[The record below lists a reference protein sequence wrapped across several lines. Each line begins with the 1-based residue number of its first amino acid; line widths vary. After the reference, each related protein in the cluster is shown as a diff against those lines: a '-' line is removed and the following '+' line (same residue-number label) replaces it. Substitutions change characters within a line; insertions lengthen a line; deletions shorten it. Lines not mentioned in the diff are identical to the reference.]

1 MPRLSSTTELPDA
14 NLTRADAPNRA
25 EDWTPPKGAG
35 TPPNPDHGAFL
46 MAAYPTERR
55 WIARA
60 AVRSAGAR
68 PPPAPRAFWIA
79 HGRPLA
85 LAAAAG
91 AIALVSAA
99 WRGAHA
105 RTGAP
110 GPEAAMAQ
118 ALAREGLACDADDI
132 VWIEPPQRRFIS
144 FGSLVSFTAA
154 GSFERQARA
163 VVRAH
168 TRDEPSDLYVVEAR
182 LTAEG
187 GFVRLGSVHD
197 ITGTSGVDESRPLLR
212 GQKLVYTT
220 AADGLVTGVHVI
232 DLAGPPP
239 ATYDGWTRLQKTQ
252 AAITNLQQTGQSAG
266 FENAMFALDPV
277 ARRTT
282 VAFRDDGLLE
292 VHADDHVIALDPDS
306 GRVVTGASFVRVVPD
321 ERARPGNLVTWAVD
335 RVRDLPWFGDEKMQW
350 LKAVAFTLFDTAHAA
365 VARGTTSEEVR
376 RELGLPSGTASGPA
390 TDPDVGW
397 PPTPF
402 TPVISPA
409 LPGEGQWIALDHDPF
424 ITDAASGGP
433 AAFVT
438 SFVRPDRERPDV
450 RVYVTLWD
458 PRQIALHMEA
468 GTVEPISANGERG
481 PGMIPRTPEVMRH
494 VVAAFN
500 GGFQAQHGEYGMVA
514 NGIEYLPP
522 KPYAATVVEL
532 RDGSNG
538 FGAWPNSGDVPDDV
552 IALRQNLTALVQN
565 GKFNPWGRGWW
576 GGTPPGWPDQVHSTR
591 SAICLTQGG
600 FEGYFYSTSISAEDL
615 ARGMIAA
622 GCSFGIHL
630 DMNPGHAGFEFYD
643 VAPEGEL
650 KPLARK
656 LSPDWEA
663 EGRVPDMAGYVFR
676 SRRMIRAMG
685 HMLFPRYIQREAR
698 DFFYLTSRSIL
709 PGPPIGAATG
719 ASAGDGSD
727 VTGASEPGSAE
738 SDASEGVWRTK
749 GLPQHGF
756 PYALATT
763 WVRGPDGVKLRVVR
777 ADPRTMVP
785 SDRASS
791 DRAASDP
798 ALPPQ
803 DSAPGPAPVVLAFS
817 APARGSRTLW
827 WSHGLFSIG
836 PSGQGAGPAPDAV
849 PLVEGHPLGDA
860 RDPRRAHDG
869 ALHAAVGVQGED
881 GMLVWVEVAGGPSHD
896 AELAAAMDQLLARLG
911 CTERFGLAGDAR
923 AFLGGTLDSAGQ
935 PLTNVPLASARLV
948 RTRAPD
954 AHPVFENTPIVP
966 IEVWQPLQMKRV
978 RYFLKPA
985 GTAPSPAISSSNGAS
1000 RP

>member
-1 MPRLSSTTELPDA
+1 MGPRLSQ
-14 NLTRADAPNRA
+14 
-25 EDWTPPKGAG
+25 
-35 TPPNPDHGAFL
+35 
-46 MAAYPTERR
+46 
-55 WIARA
+55 
-60 AVRSAGAR
+60 
-68 PPPAPRAFWIA
+68 APRAFWSA
-79 HGRPLA
+79 QRRPLA
-85 LAAAAG
+85 LAVAAG
-91 AIALVSAA
+91 ALALAWGA
-99 WRGAHA
+99 WRGVHMRPGA
-105 RTGAP
+105 R
-110 GPEAAMAQ
+110 GPEGAMVR
-118 ALAREGLACDADDI
+118 ALTVEGLSCDAED
-132 VWIEPPQRRFIS
+132 VLWIESARGS
-144 FGSLVSFTAA
+144 FASFA
-154 GSFERQARA
+154 SFERRARA

-168 TRDEPSDLYVVEAR
+168 APGEPNDLYVVEAR

-187 GFVRLGSVHD
+187 GFLRLGTVYD
-197 ITGTSGVDESRPLLR
+197 ITETSGVDESRPILH

-220 AADGLVTGVHVI
+220 AAEGLVTGVHVI
-232 DLAGPPP
+232 DLAGPLPS
-239 ATYDGWTRLQKTQ
+239 TYDGWTRLQKAQ
-252 AAITNLQQTGQSAG
+252 AALTNLQQTGQTAG
-266 FENAMFALDPV
+266 LVNAMFALDPV
-277 ARRTT
+277 ARRTSL
-282 VAFRDDGLLE
+282 AFRDDGLLE
-292 VHADDHVIALDPDS
+292 IHADDHVIQLDPAT
-306 GRVVTGASFVRVVPD
+306 GRVVAGAPFVRVVPD
-321 ERARPGNLVTWAVD
+321 EHARPGNLATWAVD
-335 RVRDLPWFGDEKMQW
+335 RVRALPWFGDEKMQW
-350 LKAVAFTLFDTAHAA
+350 LKAVVFTLLDNAHAA

-376 RELGLPSGTASGPA
+376 SELGLPSGPSEPA
-390 TDPDVGW
+390 FTDPEVGW
-397 PPTPF
+397 PPPPF
-402 TPVISPA
+402 MPVIAPA
-409 LPGEGQWIALDHDPF
+409 LPGEGQWIALDRDPF

-458 PRQIALHMEA
+458 PRQVALHMEA
-468 GTVEPISANGERG
+468 GTIEPISANGERG
-481 PGMIPRTPEVMRH
+481 PGVIPRTPEVMRR

-500 GGFQAQHGEYGMVA
+500 GGFQAQHGEYGMIA

-538 FGAWPNSGDVPDDV
+538 FGAWPSSGDVPDDV

-591 SAICLTQGG
+591 SALCLTKGG

-615 ARGMIAA
+615 ARGMLAA

-650 KPLARK
+650 KPLSRK

-698 DFFYLTSRSIL
+698 DFFYLTTRSIL
-709 PGPPIGAATG
+709 PGPPVGLEADAAKADAPKADAPKADAAKADADEGA
-719 ASAGDGSD
+719 
-727 VTGASEPGSAE
+727 
-738 SDASEGVWRTK
+738 WRTK

-756 PYALATT
+756 PYAIATA
-763 WVRGPDGVKLRVVR
+763 WMQDPSGVKLRAVR

-785 SDRASS
+785 ADRAPEG
-791 DRAASDP
+791 AN
-798 ALPPQ
+798 
-803 DSAPGPAPVVLAFS
+803 APVVLAFS

-836 PSGQGAGPAPDAV
+836 PSPTGQAGAGPSPDAV
-849 PLVEGHPLGDA
+849 PLVEGNPLVDA
-860 RDPRRAHDG
+860 RG
-869 ALHAAVGVQGED
+869 ANGANGAGEGRPHAAVGVQGED
-881 GMLVWVEVAGGPSHD
+881 GMLVWVEVAPEGTPSSNPAASGD
-896 AELAAAMDQLLARLG
+896 ADAAGHGASDGKGDARIASAMDELLARLG

-923 AFLGGTLDSAGQ
+923 ALLGGTLDSAGE

-948 RTRAPD
+948 RTHAPD

-985 GTAPSPAISSSNGAS
+985 GTAPSTAISSANGANPPGSPGGGTTAGGNATPGGGTTAGGVTS
-1000 RP
+1000 RGATLDKH

>member
-1 MPRLSSTTELPDA
+1 M
-14 NLTRADAPNRA
+14 
-25 EDWTPPKGAG
+25 
-35 TPPNPDHGAFL
+35 
-46 MAAYPTERR
+46 
-55 WIARA
+55 
-60 AVRSAGAR
+60 
-68 PPPAPRAFWIA
+68 
-79 HGRPLA
+79 A
-85 LAAAAG
+85 LA
-91 AIALVSAA
+91 SAA
-99 WRGAHA
+99 WRGARA

-110 GPEAAMAQ
+110 GPETGAEGSIVQ
-118 ALAREGLACDADDI
+118 ALAGEGLSCEPDD
-132 VWIEPPQRRFIS
+132 VLWIEAAHRSFAT
-144 FGSLVSFTAA
+144 FGSFASL
-154 GSFERQARA
+154 ERRARA
-163 VVRAH
+163 IVRAH
-168 TRDEPSDLYVVEAR
+168 AQGEPSDLYVVEAR

-187 GFVRLGSVHD
+187 RFVRLGSVRD
-197 ITGTSGVDESRPLLR
+197 ITETSGVDESRPILR
-212 GQKLVYTT
+212 GEKLVYTT
-220 AADGLVTGVHVI
+220 AAEGLVTGVHVI

-239 ATYDGWTRLQKTQ
+239 STYDGWTRLQKAQT
-252 AAITNLQQTGQSAG
+252 ALTNLQQTGQTAG
-266 FENAMFALDPV
+266 FANAMFALDPV
-277 ARRTT
+277 ARRSS
-282 VAFRDDGLLE
+282 VAFRDDGSLE
-292 VHADDHVIALDPDS
+292 IHADEHVIQLDPES
-306 GRVVTGASFVRVVPD
+306 GRVVAGASFVRVVPD
-321 ERARPGNLVTWAVD
+321 ERARPGNFATWAVD
-335 RVRDLPWFGDEKMQW
+335 RVRAMPWFGDERMQW
-350 LKAVAFTLFDTAHAA
+350 LKAVAFTLLDKAHAA
-365 VARGTTSEEVR
+365 VAQGTTSEEVR
-376 RELGLPSGTASGPA
+376 NELGLPSGGAAEPTF

-397 PPTPF
+397 PPPPF
-402 TPVISPA
+402 TPVITPA
-409 LPGEGQWIALDHDPF
+409 LPGEGQWIALDRDPF
-424 ITDAASGGP
+424 ITDAASGGA

-458 PRQIALHMEA
+458 PRQVALHMEA
-468 GTVEPISANGERG
+468 GTIEPISANGERG

-538 FGAWPNSGDVPDDV
+538 FGAWPNAGDVPDDV

-591 SAICLTQGG
+591 SAICLTKAN

-615 ARGMIAA
+615 ARGMLAA

-650 KPLARK
+650 KPLSRR

-663 EGRVPDMAGYVFR
+663 EGHVPDMAGYAFR

-709 PGPPIGAATG
+709 PGPPIGATTANAKT
-719 ASAGDGSD
+719 DTD
-727 VTGASEPGSAE
+727 
-738 SDASEGVWRTK
+738 EGVWRTR

-756 PYALATT
+756 PYAIATT
-763 WVRGPDGVKLRVVR
+763 WVQGPEGVVLRVVR
-777 ADPRTMVP
+777 ADPRTMAP
-785 SDRASS
+785 ADRAPEPEG
-791 DRAASDP
+791 ASGCGNGCSNGC
-798 ALPPQ
+798 ANGCGNG
-803 DSAPGPAPVVLAFS
+803 SVVLAFS
-817 APARGSRTLW
+817 APARGTRTLW

-836 PSGQGAGPAPDAV
+836 PSGQGAGPSPDAV
-849 PLVEGHPLGDA
+849 PLAEGHPLGEA
-860 RDPRRAHDG
+860 NGAHG
-869 ALHAAVGVQGED
+869 GRLHAAVGVQGED
-881 GMLVWVEVAGGPSHD
+881 VMLVWVEVAPASAGSGHLSGD
-896 AELAAAMDQLLARLG
+896 ADAAGHGASDADVASAMDALLARLG
-911 CTERFGLAGDAR
+911 CTERFALAGDAR
-923 AFLGGTLDSAGQ
+923 ALLGGTLDSAGE
-935 PLTNVPLASARLV
+935 PLANVPLASARLV

-985 GTAPSPAISSSNGAS
+985 GTAPSTAISSGNGANPPGAS
-1000 RP
+1000 GSGTLDKHPSDSLAHDPAGR